1 MTLISISRRDVIKT
15 LTLGTVSGSV
25 LSMIPL
31 QAAEHVHKMVQ
42 DDKSRSPSG
51 QYTPKF
57 FTAHQYKTLQTLCQ
71 TIIPAD
77 NESGGAIEAG
87 APEFIDLLTSEN
99 EDYQLK
105 LGGGLMWLDSA
116 CRDRFGKVYLEC
128 SPTDQKKILDLI
140 AYRES
145 GEKDASLAQ
154 SIQFF
159 AFLRNLTT
167 DGFFT
172 SKIGIEYLKYIGN
185 EALPEFPGCPPLP
198 GA

>member
-1 MTLISISRRDVIKT
+1 MNALSRRDVIRT
-15 LTLGTVSGSV
+15 LTLGTASSSV

-31 QAAEHVHKMVQ
+31 QAAEHVHKMIRE
-42 DDKSRSPSG
+42 DKSKSSSG
-51 QYTPKF
+51 SYSPKF
-57 FTAHQYKTLQTLCQ
+57 FPAHQYKTLQSLCQ

-77 NESGGAIEAG
+77 GDSGGAIEAG

-105 LGGGLMWLDSA
+105 LGGGLLWLDSA

-128 SPTDQKKILDLI
+128 SSTEGKEILDLI

-145 GEKDASLAQ
+145 SNQDPNLVYG
-154 SIQFF
+154 IQFF
-159 AFLRNLTT
+159 AFLRDLTA

-172 SKIGIEYLKYIGN
+172 SRIGISYLKYMGN
-185 EALPEFPGCPPLP
+185 EALPEFLGCPPLP
-198 GA
+198 EP

>member
-1 MTLISISRRDVIKT
+1 MTLNGVSRRDVIRT
-15 LTLGTVSGSV
+15 LAFGTASGSV
-25 LSMIPL
+25 LSIIPL
-31 QAAEHVHKMVQ
+31 QAAEQVHKMAKE
-42 DDKSRSPSG
+42 DKSKSASG
-51 QYTPKF
+51 TYTPKF
-57 FTAHQYKTLQTLCQ
+57 FTKHQYKTLQALCQ

-105 LGGGLMWLDSA
+105 LGGGLMWLDST

-128 SPTDQKKILDLI
+128 STADGKGILDLI

-145 GEKDASLAQ
+145 DDKDPDLTPG
-154 SIQFF
+154 IQFF
-159 AFLRNLTT
+159 AFLRDLTA

-185 EALPEFPGCPPLP
+185 EALSDFPGCPSLP
-198 GA
+198 EP